1 MPYSYIP
8 DKQSR
13 AIGLWWL
20 CNEHPL
26 PDTQKPCFPNGFPH
40 GLIIHHGNQ
49 DSCVMG
55 PFIPTRHAR
64 NLDFTKGFQWS
75 HAGFCLRSRGTLIRI
90 LCPLTR
96 KACFPNGF
104 WPIPRV
110 YHGFQGGVFSAKPD
124 LLVVPLFLH
133 ESWGWF
139 FLPSTP
145 TYRVWPVRRPCYIP
159 CVVATLQ

>member
-1 MPYSYIP
+1 MPSSYIR
-8 DKQSR
+8 DKQPR

-20 CNEHPL
+20 CNEDPL
-26 PDTQKPCFPNGFPH
+26 SDTQKACFRNGFLH
-40 GLIIHHGNQ
+40 VLRIRHGNQ
-49 DSCVMG
+49 DSYVMG
-55 PFIPTRHAR
+55 PFSPTRHAR

-90 LCPLTR
+90 LCPITR

-110 YHGFQGGVFSAKPD
+110 RHGFQGGFFSAKPD
-124 LLVVPLFLH
+124 LLVFPLFLH
-133 ESWGWF
+133 ESWGWV

-145 TYRVWPVRRPCYIP
+145 TYRVWPVRRPCYISLIRP
-159 CVVATLQ
+159 V